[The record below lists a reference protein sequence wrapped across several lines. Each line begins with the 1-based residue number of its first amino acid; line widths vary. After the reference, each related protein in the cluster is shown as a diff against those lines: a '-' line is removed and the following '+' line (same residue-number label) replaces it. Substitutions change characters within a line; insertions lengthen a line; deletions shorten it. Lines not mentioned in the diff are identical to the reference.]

1 MSDRL
6 GTLLKEAADDSLGDA
21 RLQPPT
27 DLPEA
32 RSGRR
37 RTWLAAAAA
46 VLLALG
52 GLGAWAL
59 GSGAPTVDVETPPA
73 QQSPSPESTPQSSEA
88 ARSALVSAVKRT
100 MAERWEAVLH
110 VDGRRPD
117 DVAYQPPDR
126 YRMIQSTGDVWLA
139 IGDRQWET
147 RNGVLVEFPSDE
159 FVNEFAVLMAALGD
173 PYSAHSVEEM
183 EGLEALEGALIAE
196 VDAAACAAD
205 QGPVPIEGET
215 CEVQLRL
222 ESGRVRGIWIE
233 PLRFAGGPNPYI
245 EERVQLTFSV
255 PSSTVPDIVPPDE
268 LEQVTTVAPPAPTVY
283 GTDPA
288 NWPGREG
295 PMLIEAFYPGTPI
308 GEIGGLP
315 ETLEFLGI
323 DYDLDAPMPSADIHN
338 TVVLESDGYLAIRLN
353 AVGSGFEI
361 RDVDYLR
368 NGMDHSQPAEWQSGR
383 SFGTQ
388 EGQLDLGGCGTPRAD
403 LAVRYGDVEVREVWT
418 DRPCPASL
426 EIERPLDQ
434 PGWIIERFGP
444 EDDYTMVEA
453 YILPPGSSGAG

>member
-1 MSDRL
+1 MNDSL
-6 GTLLKEAADDSLGDA
+6 GTMLKEAADEALGDA

-27 DLPEA
+27 EVPT

-37 RTWLAAAAA
+37 RMWFAAAAA

-59 GSGAPTVDVETPPA
+59 GSRAPTLDVETPPA
-73 QQSPSPESTPQSSEA
+73 QESPSPKSTPQPSDD
-88 ARSALVSAVKRT
+88 ARSALVRAVKRT
-100 MAERWEAVLH
+100 MAEPWEAVLH
-110 VDGRRPD
+110 VDGYRPD

-126 YRMIQSTGDVWLA
+126 YRMIQSTGDVWLV
-139 IGDRQWET
+139 IGDRHWQT
-147 RNGVLVEFPSDE
+147 RNGVLVEFSSDD
-159 FVNEFAVLMAALGD
+159 FVNAIARLMAALGD
-173 PYSAHSVEEM
+173 PYSAHSVVEM
-183 EGLEALEGALIAE
+183 EGLGALEGSLFAE
-196 VDAAACAAD
+196 VDAAACVGD
-205 QGPVPIEGET
+205 QDPVPAEGET
-215 CEVQLRL
+215 CEVQVRL
-222 ESGRVRGIWIE
+222 ESGFVTSVWVE
-233 PLRFAGGPNPYI
+233 PLRLSGSPNPYVKMNQ
-245 EERVQLTFSV
+245 RLALSV

-295 PMLIEAFYPGTPI
+295 PMLIEAFDPGTPV
-308 GEIGGLP
+308 GEVGGLP
-315 ETLEFLGI
+315 EALEFLGI
-323 DYDLDAPMPSADIHN
+323 DYDLDAPMPSADFDN
-338 TVVLESDGYLAIRLN
+338 TVVLESNGYLVIRLN
-353 AVGSGFEI
+353 VVGSGFEI

-368 NGMDHSQPAEWQSGR
+368 NGMDPSQPAEWQGGR
-383 SFGTQ
+383 SFGTP

-403 LAVRYGDVEVREVWT
+403 LAARYGDVEVREVWT
-418 DRPCPASL
+418 DRPCPAWL